1 MKPETYLYLHIPF
14 CRHRC
19 EYCSFYSVDEF
30 RWKAAYL
37 EALKKELSRLS
48 DAYPV
53 RLKTVYFGG
62 GSPAV
67 LSIEE
72 MQELFDVLRS
82 TFELALEECTIEM
95 NPHQVKPDYVRGLLE
110 IGFNRVSLG
119 VQSLDQSY
127 LDAIGRKSLAPRSV
141 TAFQILRQAGFDNIS
156 LDLIYG
162 GPGSSVDSVKRDL
175 DAFLELGPEHIST
188 YCLSID
194 EGCAL
199 DQKLRQGLIH
209 LPEDDLIADQMEFI
223 TSHLETNGFNRYE
236 ISNYARPGRESKHN
250 LAYWTYRDTLGAG
263 AAAVYT
269 YQNRRVENVPDIEKY
284 IALCEAGAFPPGELT
299 VLSDEDR
306 RLEAIMMGLRLKEGI
321 SVSEFNRRYAA
332 NLLED
337 YGAWIAKFEKTGL
350 LELSGDRL
358 SFRGAGLNLSNAI
371 LSELF

>member
-1 MKPETYLYLHIPF
+1 MYIHIPF

-19 EYCSFYSVDEF
+19 EYCSFYSVDDF

-37 EALKKELSRLS
+37 QALKKDLARLS
-48 DAYPV
+48 SAYPV

-72 MQELFDVLRS
+72 LRNLFDALRS
-82 TFELALEECTIEM
+82 AFDCALEECTIEM
-95 NPHQVKPDYVRGLLE
+95 NPHQVRPDYVKGLLE

-119 VQSLDQSY
+119 VQSFDQSY

-141 TAFQILRQAGFDNIS
+141 SAFQILREAGFDNIS

-162 GPGSSVDSVKRDL
+162 GPGSNVHSVKRDL
-175 DAFLELGPEHIST
+175 DAFLELAPEHIST

-194 EGCAL
+194 EDCAL
-199 DQKLRQGLIH
+199 DRKLRQGLIR

-223 TSHLETNGFNRYE
+223 ASYLEKNGFNRYE
-236 ISNYARPGRESKHN
+236 ISNYARPGRESVHN

-269 YQNRRVENVPDIEKY
+269 YQNKRVENVPDIEKY
-284 IALCEAGAFPPGELT
+284 IALCEAGSFPPGEMT

-321 SVSEFNRRYAA
+321 SVSEFNQRYAA
-332 NLLED
+332 NLLKD
-337 YGAWIAKFEKTGL
+337 YGAWIEKFKKMDV

-358 SFRGAGLNLSNAI
+358 SFCGAGLNLSNAI